1 MAKTVKELTEEVG
14 ELHKQLADASPH
26 TTRSRREGRARGDRV
41 AELEAASGDGNAEQ
55 VKELEAKVEDLSKQ
69 LEAASSAKAVKK
81 EVVTLSD
88 HELIEVEFRGGRG
101 SVYHSIDPWNG
112 DAPISLEP
120 GDSARVSPRKAKQ
133 LAEDFPND
141 FKVDGNGPERGDKA
155 FVAQVFDEDDDD

>member
-1 MAKTVKELTEEVG
+1 MAKTNAQLQEELDG
-14 ELHKQLADASPH
+14 LQKQLVEASEKIAELEAAATDAAGSDG
-26 TTRSRREGRARGDRV
+26 EKV
-41 AELEAASGDGNAEQ
+41 AELEAKVAELETAKAEADAK
-55 VKELEAKVEDLSKQ
+55 VSELEAGQ
-69 LEAASSAKAVKK
+69 ANAKVKK

-112 DAPISLEP
+112 DAPISLQP

-141 FKVDGNGPERGDKA
+141 FQVDGNGPERGDKV
-155 FVAQVFDEDDDD
+155 FVAQVFEDEDDDN